1 MGTTNNETTNGLM
14 VNDFKPSLSDVTNT
28 SNNTS
33 MNGGVHDSAKKLTAN
48 ITKRIDAEFD
58 NLEKSEST
66 TTTTPA
72 AQMAVVETIEKVR
85 EVVKDVIDEFRDEM
99 MSENFKFKSEIFKE
113 FIMLRDDMRAQIE
126 RHSIN
131 GELIDEIYR
140 LKEENKRL
148 KKLF

>member
-1 MGTTNNETTNGLM
+1 MGTTNNDTNGLM
-14 VNDFKPSLSDVTNT
+14 LNEFKPSLSDVTNN

-33 MNGGVHDSAKKLTAN
+33 MNGIHDSAKKLTAN

-66 TTTTPA
+66 TTTPA
-72 AQMAVVETIEKVR
+72 TQMAVVETIEKVR

-113 FIMLRDDMRAQIE
+113 FMMLRDDMRAQIE
-126 RHSIN
+126 RHSVN